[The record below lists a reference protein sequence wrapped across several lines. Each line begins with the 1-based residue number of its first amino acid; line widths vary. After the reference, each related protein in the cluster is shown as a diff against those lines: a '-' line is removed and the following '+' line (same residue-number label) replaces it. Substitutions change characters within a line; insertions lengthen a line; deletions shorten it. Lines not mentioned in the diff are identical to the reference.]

1 MKYSLIPTKEIC
13 MIKLAQLLTI
23 LMLDFKIKI
32 YSISLEMEA
41 LEELAEEEE
50 LVKKIFNQF
59 LRIFLEEWEET
70 DVEEEREALNMNK

>member
-1 MKYSLIPTKEIC
+1 

-59 LRIFLEEWEET
+59 SRIFLEEWEET